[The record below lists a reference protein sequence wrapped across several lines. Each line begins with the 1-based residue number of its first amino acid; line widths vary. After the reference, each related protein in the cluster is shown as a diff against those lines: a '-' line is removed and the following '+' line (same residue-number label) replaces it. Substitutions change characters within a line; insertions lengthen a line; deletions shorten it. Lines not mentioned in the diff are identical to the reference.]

1 MLTTRSKQNGMTFWG
16 LLMVAAVFIF
26 FVILFFKLLPPY
38 LEHARVKTALENIS
52 RQPGTNDME
61 KAQIKAAF
69 DRRFSIE
76 DVNDIDLNKALIVEK
91 KPGSMTI
98 RITYERRV
106 PLAYNVTALIEFDDS
121 AQVNVR

>member
-1 MLTTRSKQNGMTFWG
+1 VACPGVGSAVRYNKRNISSETQDADYKIETEWHDLLG
-16 LLMVAAVFIF
+16 LLVVAALFIF

-38 LEHARVKTALENIS
+38 LEHAKVKTALENIS

-76 DVNDIDLNKALIVEK
+76 DVGDMI
-91 KPGSMTI
+91 
-98 RITYERRV
+98 
-106 PLAYNVTALIEFDDS
+106 
-121 AQVNVR
+121 